1 MKARLPQRFLLTAHL
16 SENGSRERLRE
27 RVSAMVPYL
36 VSWHREATVMEW
48 QQSQDVSTHLEGI
61 HLETIGGVRI
71 TSNL

>member
-1 MKARLPQRFLLTAHL
+1 
-16 SENGSRERLRE
+16 
-27 RVSAMVPYL
+27 MVPYL